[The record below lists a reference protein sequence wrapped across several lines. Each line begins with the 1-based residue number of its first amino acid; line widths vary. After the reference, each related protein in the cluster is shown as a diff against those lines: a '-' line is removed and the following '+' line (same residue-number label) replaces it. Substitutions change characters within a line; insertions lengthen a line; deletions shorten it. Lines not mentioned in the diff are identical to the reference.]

1 MNSHETNI
9 KLKTL
14 YTPGVHLYDSQ
25 IIAVSICSYM
35 IFHDPEEGIRMLGS

>member
-9 KLKTL
+9 KLKIL
-14 YTPGVHLYDSQ
+14 YTPGGPLYDSQ

-35 IFHDPEEGIRMLGS
+35 IFHDPEEGIKMIVS